1 MRNTYD
7 LPKDY
12 LKKVEAAKSLPGIPF
27 IRFMLES
34 QDYLLE
40 KQMAGKQRNLS
51 VQRHTMT
58 MPTLFRTSQF
68 SDMVVFLFIDLFG
81 LFGYYKE
88 KHQFELY
95 GPHLRANAAAHAF
108 EFFCEE
114 ASAHKNEYSSACREI
129 LLERLKEAYPIHC
142 KQAKAKV
149 DPAALNAPSVNAFLL
164 AAPEYKTDANEFLK
178 YNLEIEM
185 TDWLKMIR
193 ISTKLFRPTTKE
205 GTEMLRTSR
214 KLNLPLWPREERTIE
229 TMPTVQQDP
238 DLFSELDS
246 PEELI
251 AVFRQQL
258 PSTMPLG
265 GLDGKPVLA
274 QKKPHNLPDYL
285 VRQKPCCI

>member
-1 MRNTYD
+1 MANTYD

-12 LKKVEAAKSLPGIPF
+12 LKIVEAAKSLPGIPF
-27 IRFMLES
+27 ARLMIEA

-40 KQMAGKQRNLS
+40 KQMACKQRSLS
-51 VQRHTMT
+51 VLRHTMT
-58 MPTLFRTSQF
+58 MPTVFRTSQF

-81 LFGYYKE
+81 LFGYYKD

-114 ASAHKNEYSSACREI
+114 ALAHKNEYSSACREI

-142 KQAKAKV
+142 KQAKVKV

-164 AAPEYKTDANEFLK
+164 AAPQYKKDANAFLK
-178 YNLEIEM
+178 YNLDIEM

-205 GTEMLRTSR
+205 GKEMLRTSS
-214 KLNLPLWPREERTIE
+214 KLNLPIWPREDRTIE

-246 PEELI
+246 PEEII

-285 VRQKPCCI
+285 VR